1 MNFRVED
8 RLEGA
13 IKFNSWKAKLLYIM
27 QENEIEYHLT
37 NDSIESKAEA
47 EKAKYKKD
55 GRKAKR
61 ILMDSVKDHLIRHIA
76 GIRLVKNMFDHLVRL
91 FESNNTNRKLALRN
105 KLREVGMY
113 DSDSVNSYLMKVSEL
128 QD

>member
-13 IKFNSWKAKLLYIM
+13 IKFNSWKTRLLYIM
-27 QENEIEYHLT
+27 EENEIEHHLT
-37 NDSIESKAEA
+37 NDSIESEVEA

-61 ILMDSVKDHLIRHIA
+61 ILMDSVKDHIIPY
-76 GIRLVKNMFDHLVRL
+76 I
-91 FESNNTNRKLALRN
+91 
-105 KLREVGMY
+105 Y
-113 DSDSVNSYLMKVSEL
+113 
-128 QD
+128 